1 MTQRCWKIPWSP
13 SLSRS
18 IFLHPICTHRKHS
31 TWALLIFFSLPFVL
45 ASLTSY
51 RAYHTISPVFPN
63 LSKHTSAW
71 GSEVHLEILWMPKD
85 GQEEVRITKKRR
97 LCVVFPI
104 SFPWKACNKA
114 GQFSQSG
121 NGVQLYVH
129 PHDGLP
135 FLCHTSKQER
145 SHNLWCWKKHNC
157 TLTKRTL
164 SSPGWT
170 RYYQAPWEMRK
181 KIVLRNS
188 GCPSGPKTPSLP

>member
-71 GSEVHLEILWMPKD
+71 GSEVHLEILWIPKD

-129 PHDGLP
+129 PDGLFSATHLSRRGATTSGAERNTTALWLREHCRLQAGLDIIRP
-135 FLCHTSKQER
+135 PGKWGRRLCWEI
-145 SHNLWCWKKHNC
+145 LV
-157 TLTKRTL
+157 
-164 SSPGWT
+164 
-170 RYYQAPWEMRK
+170 APL
-181 KIVLRNS
+181 VLKLLP
-188 GCPSGPKTPSLP
+188 CPRE